1 MARGVDSV
9 SEPQGLDWL
18 SGGGAMGELIRSMDW
33 SQTPLGSFE
42 HWPQSLRTT
51 VSLCLSST
59 FPILIAWGPERVQIY
74 NDSYRPIAGELHPT
88 SMGQRFN
95 ECWASALE
103 AVGHVVDRAQQG
115 EGSYIENLRMFL
127 DRYGY
132 LEEAFM
138 TFSFSPIRDESG
150 QVGGLFHPITE
161 VTDKMLGE
169 RRTQTLR
176 DLSTRLANA
185 KTLAEAWQ
193 LTEQAATGAAL
204 DLPFLLF
211 YQPSDA
217 AREATLHG
225 AIGLTPGSEAA
236 PPHIALDASGP
247 KGTSP
252 GDGSWPIQR
261 ALEQRTLLRVD
272 DLQARFGSALEG
284 CGPYAEPPR
293 TAVLLPIHPA
303 GAPAPLG
310 CLIVGVSPRRALD
323 PAYQAFFESLSTTF
337 TTALGNVRAYEQE
350 QRRADELA
358 ALDRAKTAFFS
369 NVSHEF
375 RTPLTLILGP
385 TEDALDS
392 PDQSL
397 SGAALA
403 TVHRN
408 QLRLLKLVNSLLDF
422 SRIEAGRVQASYE
435 PSDLA
440 SLTADL
446 ASAFRSTVERA
457 GLHLRVDCPP
467 LPEPIWVDHEM
478 WEKIVLNLISNAFKF
493 TFEGEIEVTL
503 RALAA
508 EGDLPPR
515 VQLAVRDTG
524 TGIPE
529 AELPRLFERF
539 HRVEGARGRSYE
551 GSGIGLALVQEL
563 VRLHGGTLSVC
574 SESSVGTTFSISLP
588 LGNVHLPGDRLQGE
602 RTQSSTATRAEAF
615 VREADAWSETA
626 AEVEAPPQ
634 KRISTSAG
642 GSLLPAAALAV
653 PSGRVLIADDNAD
666 MRAYVSRL
674 LEGRFTIEAVSNGQA
689 ALEAARIRPPDL
701 VLSDVMMPQL
711 DGFGLLRELRA
722 DARLSHV
729 PVILLS
735 ARAGDE
741 AKVEGIR
748 AGASDYLVKPFSARE
763 LLARVEGS
771 IRLARTQA
779 RLTEVLDAMGDAFYV
794 VDREWR
800 FLLVNASH
808 ERLTGKPRSET
819 LGRVVWDLFPE
830 AAGRTSKYISE
841 LQRSLDA
848 QVPVH
853 FVEFYAPLDLW
864 TDVRAYPTTEGLAV
878 FFRDVTEE
886 QNAQATLRRQTEF
899 EQQLVG
905 IVSHDLRNP
914 LSAIHLAT
922 TVLQRREHPDERTKK
937 SLARIASST
946 ERATRLVRDLLDF
959 TQARLG
965 GGIRVLRSPLDL
977 AQLLQTSADELR
989 TSFPDRAYQVEISGD
1004 PKGHGDADRLA
1015 QIIGNLG
1022 SNAAKYAAPR
1032 TPITLAVRGEE
1043 PDVVTLT
1050 VHNVGSFI
1058 PRAERER
1065 LFEPMQRGV
1074 GTKSDS
1080 DRSIG
1085 LGLFIVRQIAIA
1097 HGGTVSVE
1105 SSSERGT
1112 VFEVRLPRH

>member
-1 MARGVDSV
+1 
-9 SEPQGLDWL
+9 
-18 SGGGAMGELIRSMDW
+18 MGTLIRSMDW
-33 SQTPLGSFE
+33 SQTPLGPFE

-127 DRYGY
+127 DRHGY

-176 DLSTRLANA
+176 DLSVRVANA
-185 KTLAEAWQ
+185 KTVAEAWQ
-193 LTEQAATGAAL
+193 LAEQGRADVTL

-211 YQPSDA
+211 YQLGDA

-225 AIGLTPGSEAA
+225 AMGLTAGSAAAPLRISLAAPGS
-236 PPHIALDASGP
+236 SVN
-247 KGTSP
+247 SP
-252 GDGSWPIQR
+252 GDGGASGAWPIR
-261 ALEQRTLLRVD
+261 EALDARGLLRVE
-272 DLQARFGSALEG
+272 DLPQRFGSALQG

-293 TAVLLPIHPA
+293 AAVLLPIHPA

-310 CLIVGVSPRRALD
+310 CLVAGVSPRRVLD
-323 PAYQAFFESLSTTF
+323 AAYQAFFESLATTF

-392 PDQSL
+392 PEQSL

-408 QLRLLKLVNSLLDF
+408 QLRLLKLVNSLLEF
-422 SRIEAGRVQASYE
+422 SRIEAGRVEASYE

-457 GLHLRVDCPP
+457 GLRLLVACAP

-493 TFEGEIEVTL
+493 TFEGEIEVAL
-503 RALAA
+503 RMHAA
-508 EGDLPPR
+508 RGELPAR
-515 VQLAVRDTG
+515 VELTVKDTG

-529 AELPRLFERF
+529 AQLSRLFERF

-563 VRLHGGTLSVC
+563 VRLHGGTLSVG
-574 SESSVGTTFSISLP
+574 SELGVGTTFGVSLP
-588 LGNVHLPGDRLQGE
+588 VGNAHLPSERLQGE
-602 RTQSSTATRAEAF
+602 RTQSSTATRADAF
-615 VREADAWSETA
+615 VREAEAWSEARTDREATA
-626 AEVEAPPQ
+626 PTP
-634 KRISTSAG
+634 IGTSR
-642 GSLLPAAALAV
+642 GSFLPAAVSAT

-689 ALEAARIRPPDL
+689 ALEAARSRPPDL

-711 DGFGLLRELRA
+711 DGFGLLRELKA

-794 VDREWR
+794 VDRDWR

-808 ERLTGKPRSET
+808 ERLTGKARAET
-819 LGRVVWDLFPE
+819 LGHVVWDVFPL
-830 AAGRTSKYISE
+830 AADQSSKYRAE
-841 LQRSLDA
+841 LQRSLDQ

-853 FVEFYAPLDLW
+853 FLEYYPPLDLW
-864 TDVRAYPTTEGLAV
+864 TDTRAYPTTEGLAV

-886 QNAQATLRRQTEF
+886 QKAQAALRRQTEF

-937 SLARIASST
+937 SLARIASSS

-965 GGIRVLRSPLDL
+965 GGIRVLRAPLDL
-977 AQLLQTSADELR
+977 AELLRISADDLR
-989 TSFPDRAYQVEISGD
+989 ASFPAATFLVRIIGD
-1004 PKGHGDADRLA
+1004 ARGAWDADRLG

-1022 SNAAKYAAPR
+1022 SNAAKYGAPAA
-1032 TPITLAVRGEE
+1032 PITLSVLAEAA
-1043 PDVVTLT
+1043 DAVTLS
-1050 VHNVGSFI
+1050 VHNIGSFI
-1058 PRAERER
+1058 ASEERER
-1065 LFEPMQRGV
+1065 LFEPMQRGAA
-1074 GTKSDS
+1074 TKSDS

-1085 LGLFIVRQIAIA
+1085 LGLFIVRQIALA
-1097 HGGTVSVE
+1097 HGGNVSVD
-1105 SSSERGT
+1105 SDAQGT
-1112 VFEVRLPRH
+1112 AFLVRLPRY

>member
-1 MARGVDSV
+1 MSTRDDGASNGAARENERTSDASA
-9 SEPQGLDWL
+9 PDWL
-18 SGGGAMGELIRSMDW
+18 SGGGEMGALIRSMDW
-33 SQTPLGSFE
+33 SQTPLGPFE
-42 HWPQSLRTT
+42 VWPQSLRTT

-74 NDSYRPIAGELHPT
+74 NDSYRPIAGEKHPA

-95 ECWASALE
+95 ECWASALP
-103 AVGHVVDRAQQG
+103 AVGHVVDRAQRG

-176 DLSTRLANA
+176 DLSARLAEA
-185 KTLAEAWQ
+185 KTLDEAWQ
-193 LTEQAATGAAL
+193 LTERAALESAL

-211 YQPSDA
+211 YQSSDA
-217 AREATLHG
+217 PREATLRG
-225 AIGLTPGSEAA
+225 AVGLTRGSAAA
-236 PPHIALDASGP
+236 PLSIELEAGGASA
-247 KGTSP
+247 
-252 GDGSWPIQR
+252 WP
-261 ALEQRTLLRVD
+261 LEQALSAREPLRLD
-272 DLQARFGSALEG
+272 DLQQRFELEG
-284 CGPYAEPPR
+284 CGPYPEPPR
-293 TAVLLPIHPA
+293 TALILPIHPA

-310 CLIVGVSPRRALD
+310 CLIAGVSPRRVLD
-323 PAYQAFFESLSTTF
+323 ATHQSFFESLSTTF

-392 PDQSL
+392 PERAL

-435 PSDLA
+435 PSDL
-440 SLTADL
+440 SRLTADL

-457 GLHLRVDCPP
+457 GIELHVDCPP
-467 LPEPIWVDHEM
+467 LAEPIWIDHEM

-493 TFEGEIEVTL
+493 TFEGEIAV
-503 RALAA
+503 ALQQQG
-508 EGDLPPR
+508 ESVELT
-515 VQLAVRDTG
+515 VRDTG

-563 VRLHGGTLSVC
+563 VRLHGGTLSVD
-574 SESSVGTTFSISLP
+574 SQLGLGSTFRVALP
-588 LGNVHLPGDRLQGE
+588 LGHAHLPSDRLRGE
-602 RTQSSTATRAEAF
+602 RTIASTATRAEAF
-615 VREADAWSETA
+615 VREAEAWSEPGPDSGA
-626 AEVEAPPQ
+626 APLAPPTTAHG
-634 KRISTSAG
+634 R
-642 GSLLPAAALAV
+642 GSLLPSTEAERS
-653 PSGRVLIADDNAD
+653 PGGRVLVADDNAD

-674 LEGRFTIEAVSNGQA
+674 LEGRFSVEAVSNGRA
-689 ALEAARIRPPDL
+689 ALEAARAQPPDL

-711 DGFGLLRELRA
+711 DGFGLLRELKA
-722 DARLSHV
+722 DPRLSSV

-763 LLARVEGS
+763 LLARVEGN
-771 IRLARTQA
+771 IALARTQA
-779 RLTEVLDAMGDAFYV
+779 RLSEVLDTMGDAFYV
-794 VDREWR
+794 VDRQWR

-808 ERLTGKPRSET
+808 ERLMGKPRSEV
-819 LGRVVWDLFPE
+819 LGRVLWQVFPE
-830 AAGRTSKYISE
+830 AIEHGSNFRRE
-841 LQRSLDA
+841 LQRSLDE
-848 QVPVH
+848 QVPAR
-853 FVEFYAPLDLW
+853 FVEYYAPLDLW
-864 TDVRAYPTTEGLAV
+864 TDTRSYPTTEGLAV
-878 FFRDVTEE
+878 FLRDVTDERKAAE
-886 QNAQATLRRQTEF
+886 TLQRQTEF

-914 LSAIHLAT
+914 LNTIHLAA
-922 TVLQRREHPDERTKK
+922 TVLLRRDGHDDRTQK
-937 SLARIASST
+937 SLERISNSS
-946 ERATRLVRDLLDF
+946 ERAGRLVRDLLDF

-965 GGIRVLRSPLDL
+965 GGIRVRREALDL
-977 AQLLQTSADELR
+977 SQLLQSVAEELR
-989 TSFPDRAYQVEISGD
+989 TLFVANTFRVQTSGD
-1004 PKGHGDADRLA
+1004 PHGSWDGDRLA
-1015 QIIGNLG
+1015 QIVSNLA
-1022 SNAAKYAAPR
+1022 SNAAKYGAPNSA
-1032 TPITLAVRGEE
+1032 ITLALEGEE
-1043 PDVVTLT
+1043 HDAITLS
-1050 VHNVGSFI
+1050 VHNTGSFI
-1058 PRAERER
+1058 APEARER
-1065 LFEPMQRGV
+1065 LFEPMQRGADA
-1074 GTKSDS
+1074 KSDG
-1080 DRSIG
+1080 DRSVG
-1085 LGLFIVRQIAIA
+1085 LGLFIVRQIALA
-1097 HGGTVSVE
+1097 HQGSVSVD
-1105 SSSERGT
+1105 SDVRRGT
-1112 VFEVRLPRH
+1112 EFRVRLPRR